1 MSDFRLDARFPH
13 LLPLCTLRR
22 TPPPISLL
30 SRFKTL
36 CVLLRAF
43 KACFLIPACKC
54 NRAEVPLH
62 VWAVCR
68 VSPSFSPTFT
78 LERQQSLEVQSVRAR
93 QSAKVKALGNRIF
106 CGKCLEE
113 RGLEK
118 LHLL

>member
-1 MSDFRLDARFPH
+1 MSDFQARCAFPASAA
-13 LLPLCTLRR
+13 PLHARR

-54 NRAEVPLH
+54 NRAEACRCTFGLYAESPL
-62 VWAVCR
+62 
-68 VSPSFSPTFT
+68 FSPTFT